1 MAVADILKDIGSGLA
16 TGAKAVGSVAEP
28 ILARTADVVSG
39 EAPQIDAEQRKRQE
53 ALEDAAI
60 DTKAKFLE
68 NQLAIGQKYG
78 TLNPQQQQQ
87 YIDQITGL
95 YSHPRHAAKL
105 MEKLRSAIHPNG
117 AFAQEPTGPLPN
129 AVPAGGTAAEDARLA
144 QEKVHPHPVP
154 GVHPFK
160 GPDGKY
166 YQPMYDGYGNVIN
179 EEVQGYTPPEAKG
192 GGKSPPVTGDQLP
205 PDAVGVNGD
214 PISPEMRNAGKSFV
228 EYQGKWWAVAP
239 QKPVMK
245 TINGHLVLLDP
256 KSGHILRDIGP
267 VAGAKVTR
275 RQTLQPGDDGQM
287 HLVTLTSV
295 TTPEGATI
303 DVQPEDGTGGEQG
316 GTPQGSQ
323 QGKPKSAGAA
333 RTPAKKVNPGS
344 ILPKTG
350 AGRVHGS
357 PVVPG
362 LSTLAH
368 SKNPL
373 YKSEVQ
379 QYTKV
384 AEDANAK
391 KLAYQSAAGL
401 LADNSRQ
408 TDLELVYAWVRAN
421 VQGAGRMTN
430 TEIEQT
436 GKAGS
441 WGTRIQ
447 NAMSQASTGRLA
459 PELEKQFLADIK
471 RSYDNAQ
478 KEADDLKAA
487 LGGSPAPSNPPA
499 NHPSNPPSHDPL
511 GVL

>member
-239 QKPVMK
+239 QKPTMK
-245 TINGHLVLLDP
+245 TVNGHLVLLDP

-316 GTPQGSQ
+316 RTPQGGQ
-323 QGKPKSAGAA
+323 QGKPKSAGAP

-362 LSTLAH
+362 LSTLAR
-368 SKNPL
+368 SKFAP
-373 YKSEVQ
+373 YKADATTLATVEK
-379 QYTKV
+379 QYESDK
-384 AEDANAK
+384 AAADSYAQ
-391 KLAYQSAAGL
+391 AYQQPGNKSAFDTALVTDYTSILAKGGRKTQAEIAFAQKIGGL
-401 LADNSRQ
+401 GL
-408 TDLELVYAWVRAN
+408 
-421 VQGAGRMTN
+421 RMDALL
-430 TEIEQT
+430 Q
-436 GKAGS
+436 K
-441 WGTRIQ
+441 
-447 NAMSQASTGRLA
+447 ASTG
-459 PELEKQFLADIK
+459 ELPDAIRKLYVQFLNQRVAEEGAEVNNLRK
-471 RSYDNAQ
+471 Q
-478 KEADDLKAA
+478 
-487 LGGSPAPSNPPA
+487 LGGEPAPSNPPA
-499 NHPSNPPSHDPL
+499 NPPKSHDPL